1 MSETTPAEAP
11 KIWKV
16 GTLTYTVSGVVTL
29 FFLLLL
35 GDFAISLKDR
45 SIGPVMQ
52 LLFRQFGASNF
63 TIGLVLMSLP
73 SAIGFVIG
81 PFISYKSDRCR
92 TRIGRRLPFLLVAT
106 PIAAGAMVGM
116 AFSPKIGAW
125 LGPALGFAAEPTVL
139 TLLTACWVVYEFA
152 AITAAGMFSA
162 LINDVLPAVLMGRFY
177 GLFRAVSLVD
187 GILFNCFVI
196 GHAEEYYL
204 FILAGLGLVYG
215 AVFLIMC
222 LNLKEGEYPPPPA
235 PVVPGRIAAI
245 KGYFRDCY
253 SETHYRL
260 AFAYFTLTALALGSF
275 GNFAILYA
283 KQLEVPMSQYGK
295 AAAVMLGASLVLS
308 YFLGAIADRFH
319 PLRAALAMLFIYAA
333 TLLSGY
339 FIVTDTAS
347 FLIVYTIQGI
357 VAGSYGTVSASLP
370 MRILPR
376 SAFAQ
381 FNSAAGLVTSCCQV
395 LYLPALGK
403 FLDLTGHQYI
413 YTFLIGSVIAL
424 AAVGCGLV
432 FYRRFRACGG
442 VDRYVAP
449 LPPSLVTTP
458 N

>member
-1 MSETTPAEAP
+1 MNASSPAETP

-81 PFISYKSDRCR
+81 PVISYKSDRCR

-106 PIAAGAMVGM
+106 PIAAGSMAGM
-116 AFSPKIGAW
+116 AFSPKVGAW
-125 LGPALGFAAEPTVL
+125 LGPLFGFPAEPTVL
-139 TLLTACWVVYEFA
+139 VLLTACWVVYEFA
-152 AITAAGMFSA
+152 AITAASMFSA

-187 GILFNCFVI
+187 GILFSYFI
-196 GHAEEYYL
+196 LGHAEEYYV

-215 AVFLIMC
+215 TVFLVMC
-222 LNLKEGEYPPPPA
+222 FKIKEGEYPPPPA
-235 PVVPGRIAAI
+235 PVAPGRIAAI
-245 KGYFRDCY
+245 KGYFKDCY
-253 SETHYRL
+253 SQSHYRL
-260 AFAYFTLTALALGSF
+260 AFAYFALASLALGSF

-283 KQLEVPMSQYGK
+283 KQLQVPMALYGK
-295 AAAVMLGASLVLS
+295 AAAVMLGVSLVLS
-308 YFLGAIADRFH
+308 YFLGAVADRFH
-319 PLRAALAMLFIYAA
+319 PLRAALAMLVIYAA
-333 TLLSGY
+333 TLLGG
-339 FIVTDTAS
+339 FFLVTDTAS
-347 FLIVYTIQGI
+347 FLIVYTVQGV

-413 YTFLIGSVIAL
+413 YTFMIGSVTGL
-424 AAVGCGLV
+424 AAVSCGLI
-432 FYRRFRACGG
+432 FYRRFKDC
-442 VDRYVAP
+442 
-449 LPPSLVTTP
+449 
-458 N
+458 